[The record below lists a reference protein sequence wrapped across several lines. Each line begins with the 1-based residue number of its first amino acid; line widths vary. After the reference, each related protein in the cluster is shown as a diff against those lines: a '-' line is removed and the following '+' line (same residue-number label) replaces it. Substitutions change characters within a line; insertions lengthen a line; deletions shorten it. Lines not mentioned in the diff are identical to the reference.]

1 MLECGTNYKGKY
13 PEICTQCNRRDDEY
27 HRLNECP
34 RFVEMNTLNSG
45 EKVDFQS
52 VYSDNAEI
60 LLKLFPIFSR
70 IWNTKNAH
78 GTIIR

>member
-1 MLECGTNYKGKY
+1 MLECGTNYKGKF
-13 PEICTQCNRRDDEY
+13 PETCIHCNCRDDEY

-34 RFVEMNTLNSG
+34 RFAEMNCVNNE

-52 VYSDNAEI
+52 VYSDNTET
-60 LLKLFPIFSR
+60 LLKLFPFISR

-78 GTIIR
+78 GTMMR